1 MNKKYKFFIAITLI
15 IIVVLTSLTVGA
27 ITVSAPKPPEVKQIT
42 SQNCTTS
49 SLTKATLVTTKKNK
63 RNKVHKNKVKVQKVV
78 ETTTTVP
85 KKKKKRK
92 KKIIPS
98 TVISTTSPIE
108 TTTTVE
114 NTKITV
120 NNNSNIDTDL
130 LAKLLYCEG
139 GSMSEQGQI
148 YVCSAILNFL
158 DAEGVD
164 LYTAAH
170 NPNMF
175 AVAGYV
181 DSATPSDYQ
190 YNIINRVLN
199 GERVAG
205 VKYFQVGNYHSFG
218 TPVCSIDNVY
228 FSA

>member
-15 IIVVLTSLTVGA
+15 IIVILTSLTVGA
-27 ITVSAPKPPEVKQIT
+27 ITVSAPKPPEVKQTT

-49 SLTKATLVTTKKNK
+49 SLTKTTLVTTKKNK

-85 KKKKKRK
+85 KKKKKK
-92 KKIIPS
+92 KKIAPS
-98 TVISTTSPIE
+98 TVISTTLPIE

>member
-27 ITVSAPKPPEVKQIT
+27 ITVSAPKPPEVKQNT

-49 SLTKATLVTTKKNK
+49 SLTKATLVTTKRNK

-92 KKIIPS
+92 KKIAPS
-98 TVISTTSPIE
+98 TAISTTSPIE
-108 TTTTVE
+108 TTTVE

-199 GERVAG
+199 GERVAD

>member
-1 MNKKYKFFIAITLI
+1 MNKKYRIFIAVTLI
-15 IIVVLTSLTVGA
+15 VVVALTSLTVGA

-42 SQNCTTS
+42 SQNYTTS
-49 SLTKATLVTTKKNK
+49 SLTKATLVTAKGNKK
-63 RNKVHKNKVKVQKVV
+63 NKVHKNKTKIQKVV

-85 KKKKKRK
+85 KKKKKK
-92 KKIIPS
+92 KKITPS
-98 TVISTTSPIE
+98 TTISTTSPIE
-108 TTTTVE
+108 TTAVE
-114 NTKITV
+114 ENEPVI
-120 NNNSNIDTDL
+120 NNNYSIDTDL

-139 GSMSEQGQI
+139 GSMSDQGQI

-175 AVAGYV
+175 AVASYV
-181 DSATPSDYQ
+181 DSASPSDYQ

-199 GERVAG
+199 GERVEG
-205 VKYFQVGNYHSFG
+205 VKYFQVGSYHSFG

>member
-15 IIVVLTSLTVGA
+15 IIVILTSLTVGA
-27 ITVSAPKPPEVKQIT
+27 ITVSAPKPPEVKQTT

-49 SLTKATLVTTKKNK
+49 SLTKTTLVTTKKNK

-85 KKKKKRK
+85 KKKKK
-92 KKIIPS
+92 KKIAPS
-98 TVISTTSPIE
+98 TVISTTLPIE

>member
-15 IIVVLTSLTVGA
+15 IIVILTSLTVGA
-27 ITVSAPKPPEVKQIT
+27 ITVSAPKPPEVKQTT

-49 SLTKATLVTTKKNK
+49 SLTKTTLVTTKKNK

-85 KKKKKRK
+85 KKKKKK
-92 KKIIPS
+92 KKIAPS

>member
-15 IIVVLTSLTVGA
+15 IIVILTSLTVGA
-27 ITVSAPKPPEVKQIT
+27 ITISAPKPPEVKQTT

-49 SLTKATLVTTKKNK
+49 SLTKTTLVTTKKNK

-85 KKKKKRK
+85 KKKKK
-92 KKIIPS
+92 IAPS
-98 TVISTTSPIE
+98 TVISTTLPIE

>member
-1 MNKKYKFFIAITLI
+1 MNKKYRIFIAVTLI
-15 IIVVLTSLTVGA
+15 VVVALTSLTVGA

-42 SQNCTTS
+42 SQNYTTS
-49 SLTKATLVTTKKNK
+49 SLTKATLVTAKGNKK
-63 RNKVHKNKVKVQKVV
+63 NKVHKNKTKIQKVV

-85 KKKKKRK
+85 KKKKK
-92 KKIIPS
+92 ITPS
-98 TVISTTSPIE
+98 TTISTTSPIE
-108 TTTTVE
+108 T
-114 NTKITV
+114 ITV
-120 NNNSNIDTDL
+120 KETEPVINNDYSIDTDL

-139 GSMSEQGQI
+139 GSMSDQGQI

-175 AVAGYV
+175 AVASYV
-181 DSATPSDYQ
+181 DSASPSDYQ

-199 GERVAG
+199 GERVEG
-205 VKYFQVGNYHSFG
+205 VKYFQVGSYHSFG

>member
-15 IIVVLTSLTVGA
+15 IIVILTSLTVGA
-27 ITVSAPKPPEVKQIT
+27 ITVSAPKPPEVKQTT

-49 SLTKATLVTTKKNK
+49 SLTKITLVTTKKNK

-85 KKKKKRK
+85 KKKKKK
-92 KKIIPS
+92 KKIAPS
-98 TVISTTSPIE
+98 TVISTTLPIE

>member
-15 IIVVLTSLTVGA
+15 IIVILTSLTVGA
-27 ITVSAPKPPEVKQIT
+27 ITVSAPKPPEVKQT
-42 SQNCTTS
+42 SSQNCTTS
-49 SLTKATLVTTKKNK
+49 SLTKTTLVTTKKNK

-85 KKKKKRK
+85 KKKKKK
-92 KKIIPS
+92 KKIAPS
-98 TVISTTSPIE
+98 TVISTTLPIE

>member
-15 IIVVLTSLTVGA
+15 IIVILTSLTVGA
-27 ITVSAPKPPEVKQIT
+27 ITISAPKPPEVKQTT

-49 SLTKATLVTTKKNK
+49 SLTKTTLVTTKKNK

-85 KKKKKRK
+85 KKKKK
-92 KKIIPS
+92 KKIAPS
-98 TVISTTSPIE
+98 TVISTTLPIE

>member
-15 IIVVLTSLTVGA
+15 IIVILTSLTVGA
-27 ITVSAPKPPEVKQIT
+27 ITVSAPKPPEVKQTT

-49 SLTKATLVTTKKNK
+49 SLTKTTLVTTKKNK

-85 KKKKKRK
+85 KKKKK
-92 KKIIPS
+92 KKIAPS
-98 TVISTTSPIE
+98 TVISTTLPIE

-175 AVAGYV
+175 AVASYV

>member
-1 MNKKYKFFIAITLI
+1 MNKKSKIFIAITLI
-15 IIVVLTSLTVGA
+15 IIVILTSLTVGA

-49 SLTKATLVTTKKNK
+49 SLTKTTLVTTKKNK

-85 KKKKKRK
+85 KKKKK
-92 KKIIPS
+92 KKIAPS

-108 TTTTVE
+108 ITTTVE

-175 AVAGYV
+175 AVAGFV

>member
-15 IIVVLTSLTVGA
+15 IIVILTSLTVGA
-27 ITVSAPKPPEVKQIT
+27 ITVSAPKPPEVKQTT

-49 SLTKATLVTTKKNK
+49 SLTKTTLVMTKKNK

-85 KKKKKRK
+85 KKKKK
-92 KKIIPS
+92 KKIAPS
-98 TVISTTSPIE
+98 TVISTTLPIE

>member
-1 MNKKYKFFIAITLI
+1 
-15 IIVVLTSLTVGA
+15 
-27 ITVSAPKPPEVKQIT
+27 
-42 SQNCTTS
+42 
-49 SLTKATLVTTKKNK
+49 
-63 RNKVHKNKVKVQKVV
+63 
-78 ETTTTVP
+78 
-85 KKKKKRK
+85 
-92 KKIIPS
+92 
-98 TVISTTSPIE
+98 
-108 TTTTVE
+108 
-114 NTKITV
+114 
-120 NNNSNIDTDL
+120 
-130 LAKLLYCEG
+130 
-139 GSMSEQGQI
+139 MSEQGQI